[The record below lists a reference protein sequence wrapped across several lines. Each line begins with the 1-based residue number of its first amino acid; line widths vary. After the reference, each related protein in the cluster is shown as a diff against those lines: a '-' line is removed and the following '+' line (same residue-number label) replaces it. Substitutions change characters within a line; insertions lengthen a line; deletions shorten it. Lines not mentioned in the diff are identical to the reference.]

1 MEMMTIKES
10 GRYANFLDRT
20 IDHLIQSPNYEVSS
34 KIFSVKEIHKK
45 SASYKEAED
54 EIVYVEY
61 EDILDI
67 DIPQLT
73 DLLEQLIEEKALL
86 ADKIAEAKKGI
97 SIELEGKIPMN
108 LDSSIEYAKL
118 LRRFSSHYLSSL
130 TTNKDSKSKEKRTGY
145 AFNIEGNQT
154 SYYYETEVLT
164 TVLYDREQLIK
175 KDKQT
180 RKAADKISQKIEQ
193 AMNKNIVEFEPK
205 YNYLDSIEDI
215 VEDYLAK

>member
-1 MEMMTIKES
+1 MEKMTIKES

-20 IDHLIQSPNYEVSS
+20 IDHLIQISNYELNS
-34 KIFSVKEIHKK
+34 KIHSVKEIHKK

-54 EIVYVEY
+54 EIIEVEY

-67 DIPQLT
+67 DIIELT
-73 DLLEQLIEEKALL
+73 NLLEKVIEEKALL
-86 ADKIAEAKKGI
+86 ADKIADAKKEI
-97 SIELEGKIPMN
+97 SIELEGRNSMN
-108 LDSSIEYAKL
+108 LDSSVEYAKL
-118 LRRFSSHYLSSL
+118 LRRFSSNYLNNL
-130 TTNKDSKSKEKRTGY
+130 ANNKDKKTKEKRTGY
-145 AFNIEGNQT
+145 AFNVEGNQT

-175 KDKQT
+175 KDKET
-180 RKAADKISQKIEQ
+180 RKNADKISEKIEQ

-215 VEDYLAK
+215 VEDHLTK